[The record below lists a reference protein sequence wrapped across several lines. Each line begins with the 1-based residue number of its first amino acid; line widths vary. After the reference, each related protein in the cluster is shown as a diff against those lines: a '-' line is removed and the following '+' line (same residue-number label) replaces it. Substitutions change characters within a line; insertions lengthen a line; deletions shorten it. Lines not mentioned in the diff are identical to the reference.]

1 MDIQFKKRF
10 KKKIPIELLRAELSD
25 LKALQNLFVDTV
37 SSVYSADYDA
47 EQIAAWTSSVEDS
60 ERWMNIITKQVVVVA
75 KISEQIV
82 GFATLANGNYIDL
95 MYVHKNH
102 QGKGIAGTLYQYL
115 EHVALQNDQ
124 TDLYADVSKT
134 ALPFFQHVGFS
145 IEREQTVVRK
155 GVELTNFRMRKLLSS
170 AG

>member
-1 MDIQFKKRF
+1 M
-10 KKKIPIELLRAELSD
+10 
-25 LKALQNLFVDTV
+25 
-37 SSVYSADYDA
+37 
-47 EQIAAWTSSVEDS
+47 
-60 ERWMNIITKQVVVVA
+60 TKQVVVVA
-75 KISEQIV
+75 KISAQIV

-95 MYVHKNH
+95 TYVYKDH

-134 ALPFFQHVGFS
+134 ALPFFQHMGLS

-155 GVELTNFRMRKLLSS
+155 GVELTNYRMRKLLSFP
-170 AG
+170 G

>member
-1 MDIQFKKRF
+1 MIQ
-10 KKKIPIELLRAELSD
+10 IELHLGDLTD

-37 SSVYSADYDA
+37 SAVCSADYDA
-47 EQIAAWTSSVEDS
+47 EQIAVWTSSVEDS
-60 ERWMNIITKQVVVVA
+60 ERWLDIMTKQVVVVA
-75 KISEQIV
+75 KISDLIV

-95 MYVHKNH
+95 MYVHKDH

-124 TDLYADVSKT
+124 SDLYADVSKT
-134 ALPFFQHVGFS
+134 ALPFFQHMGFS

-155 GVELTNFRMRKLLSS
+155 GVALTNFRMRKLISFP
-170 AG
+170 G